1 LQLRQKKSIKLYWN
15 DKMYEHAPHIKI
27 LLLLNNICATSPERA
42 ISIEYISNYIKE
54 DRESVLRH
62 IDLLL
67 KYGYVSKIIKNNST
81 FLFLTQTGLL
91 AALSIYS

>member
-1 LQLRQKKSIKLYWN
+1 
-15 DKMYEHAPHIKI
+15 MYEHAPHIKI

-54 DRESVLRH
+54 DRESVFKH

-67 KYGYVSKIIKNNST
+67 KYGYVSKIVKNNST
-81 FLFLTQTGLL
+81 FLFLTKTGLL

>member
-1 LQLRQKKSIKLYWN
+1 
-15 DKMYEHAPHIKI
+15 MYEHSPHIKI

-67 KYGYVSKIIKNNST
+67 KYGYVSKIVKNNSI